1 MTLNGVP
8 LCDNRL
14 EVKLIVEVRGSYL
27 RAHIIVQLRGERL
40 DEGDEGALSYLQ
52 SWILD
57 QKRECWYLPHSTYT
71 LTTSALLSLQK
82 CQASKA
88 RRREMR
94 SRKNTRQEER
104 LQSF

>member
-8 LCDNRL
+8 LHDNRS
-14 EVKLIVEVRGSYL
+14 EVKLIVEVRGFYL
-27 RAHIIVQLRGERL
+27 RAHIIVQLQGKRL
-40 DEGDEGALSYLQ
+40 NEGALSYLQ

-94 SRKNTRQEER
+94 SRKNMRQEER